1 LNIRFSVNTGLRIS
15 DTPNIKHKD
24 LADEKIIIIEKKAQK
39 QRIIALNDLVKKSYN
54 KLLAMLNEAN

>member
-1 LNIRFSVNTGLRIS
+1 LRIS